1 MPPSSKYAVA
11 PPLEVGFQLFVR
23 SAYPPRYNFAVDNYN
38 AVSTVHKARMRGGR
52 LLLFRSV
59 VAVSWIVAMVFAVL
73 ATLKQSFVAVTVI
86 VSLFYLALSFYN
98 IHVYIQN
105 RTLLNATRLLRA
117 KVAGPTGADFE
128 WVSVPIDS
136 RSANERLSVVDQAA
150 LDNVRREFAGNKQTE
165 LDCLVYTK
173 RYAESYTPFP
183 KEVLLHILAFLVA
196 IVIGGA
202 LAAVKI

>member
-23 SAYPPRYNFAVDNYN
+23 AAYPPRYNFAVENYN
-38 AVSTVHKARMRGGR
+38 AVSTAHKTTMRGGR

-73 ATLKQSFVAVTVI
+73 AALRSTFVAPTI
-86 VSLFYLALSFYN
+86 IISLLYIALSFYN
-98 IHVYIQN
+98 IYVYMQN
-105 RTLLNATRLLRA
+105 RSLLNATRLLRA

-128 WVSVPIDS
+128 WVSVPLDS
-136 RSANERLSVVDQAA
+136 RNANERLSVVDQSA

-165 LDCLVYTK
+165 LDCLVYTR
-173 RYAESYTPFP
+173 RYADSYTAFP
-183 KEVLLHILAFLVA
+183 KEALLHVAAFLVA
-196 IVIGGA
+196 IIVGSTLSIA
-202 LAAVKI
+202 I